1 MRLLFLC
8 HGIGNGGAE
17 RVLLTLAEEF
27 HKRNNNVCLVTTNPG
42 KNDYSFD
49 ENITHHVID
58 SKKSNVLLRTI
69 ERILLLRKNVLQFKP
84 DCIVSFSAIP
94 NMQII
99 VATLF
104 LRKKIIISERTDPNF
119 YPTSR
124 IGRFLRL
131 LLYPFSNRI
140 VFQTEMAQ
148 NYFPRYI
155 AKKGEIVLNPIRENM
170 PQPWTGNRENKIV
183 GVGSLSEQK
192 NWMVTLKACEFFFK
206 DFPNYTLDIYGIGN
220 EEEKLKQYVT
230 NHEILRQR
238 VSFKGFSYDVLE
250 KIQKAKM
257 YVSSS
262 KYEGISNAM
271 LESLA
276 VGTPTVCSDCPV
288 GGARMFINDGENGFL
303 FPVGDE
309 HAMYK
314 KMKILAENKKIC
326 DIFSKKSP
334 IIRDEISLKKI
345 CDHWEKLITETCK
358 S

>member
-1 MRLLFLC
+1 MRLCFLC

-27 HKRNNNVCLVTTNPG
+27 YKRNNKVCLVTTNPG

-49 ENITHHVID
+49 ENIHHYVIV
-58 SKKSNVLLRTI
+58 SKKSNAFLRTI
-69 ERILLLRKNVLQFKP
+69 ERILMLRKVVLQFKP

-99 VATLF
+99 AATIF
-104 LRKKIIISERTDPNF
+104 LRKKIIVSERTDPSF

-131 LLYPFSNRI
+131 LLYPLSNRV
-140 VFQTEMAQ
+140 VFQTEMAR
-148 NYFPRYI
+148 NYFPRFI
-155 AKKGEIVLNPIRENM
+155 TNKGEIILNPIRENM
-170 PQPWTGNRENKIV
+170 PQPWIGARENKIV

-192 NWMVTLKACEFFFK
+192 NWLVTLKACELFFREY
-206 DFPNYTLDIYGIGN
+206 PNYTLDVYGIGN
-220 EEEKLKQYVT
+220 EEKMLKQYVAD
-230 NHEILRQR
+230 HEILKEK
-238 VSFKGFSYDVLE
+238 VSFKGFSYDVIE
-250 KIQKAKM
+250 KIRKAKM

-276 VGTPTVCSDCPV
+276 VGTPTICSDCPV

-303 FPVGDE
+303 FPVDDE
-309 HAMYK
+309 RAMFQ
-314 KMKILAENKKIC
+314 KMKILAENPEICEEFSRNSVKI
-326 DIFSKKSP
+326 
-334 IIRDEISLKKI
+334 RNRISLKKI
-345 CDHWEKLITETCK
+345 CNDWENLIVKICRN
-358 S
+358 